1 MASAPLAASLVK
13 LYAVSPEGHRHLIA
27 QGVTEYWGPG
37 GSPDAVI
44 ANTPEKWAYVPLS
57 PLVLTTGWKVMLSC
71 ILGSADGM
79 DVSDG
84 AWQVPVTIRGV
95 GLRHLTV
102 TDLGGADLAAATTVA
117 VEHDLG
123 TGYTVPDGQQLK
135 IGGGKIWVSAEN
147 DT

>member
-1 MASAPLAASLVK
+1 MASAPLAASLIKV
-13 LYAVSPEGHRHLIA
+13 YAVSPEGHRTLIT
-27 QGVTEYWGPG
+27 QGVTEYLGPG

-44 ANTPEKWAYVPLS
+44 ANTPEKWAFVPLS
-57 PLVLTTGWKVMLSC
+57 PLVLGTGWKVVLTM
-71 ILGSADGM
+71 ILGTADGV

-84 AWQVPVTIRGV
+84 AWQIPVTIRGV

-102 TDLGGADLAAATTVA
+102 TDLGGIDLPAATSAT

-123 TGYTVPDGQQLK
+123 TGYTVPTGQQLK

-147 DT
+147 DA